1 MRLVDYV
8 TKVSDGKTTK
18 KPWKDKDV
26 TGGNK
31 LWSVCNSS
39 VILMYKRFVI
49 ELTSRSYLSVC
60 VCFFL

>member
-8 TKVSDGKTTK
+8 TKGSDGKTTK

-31 LWSVCNSS
+31 LWSVCNS
-39 VILMYKRFVI
+39 RG
-49 ELTSRSYLSVC
+49 
-60 VCFFL
+60 